1 MNVRLQKTLTFTSG
15 VWYNN
20 TEHLQMNNYTVR
32 VHLHTNTSNTAD
44 QNIAFGRMKY
54 FVYYEMDSGIFVNQ
68 ESKEKCLQLLSSGLS
83 VVTMPTDPVDQMI
96 GIMLYYKLNAIME
109 QRLIVTEVE
118 IESCFGENLVYLHHE
133 DEDTTDIVR
142 PKWWDT
148 ADLLHCDAELL
159 QQDKVV
165 AINHAR
171 TWRDLDLAWSD
182 NASGTS
188 PGNVVVFADFKRN
201 DTE

>member
-15 VWYNN
+15 VWYDD
-20 TEHLQMNNYTVR
+20 TKHLQMNTYTVR

-68 ESKEKCLQLLSSGLS
+68 KLKEKSLQLLSSGLS
-83 VVTMPTDPVDQMI
+83 VITMPTDPVDQMI

-133 DEDTTDIVR
+133 DEDTTDIV
-142 PKWWDT
+142 
-148 ADLLHCDAELL
+148 
-159 QQDKVV
+159 
-165 AINHAR
+165 
-171 TWRDLDLAWSD
+171 
-182 NASGTS
+182 
-188 PGNVVVFADFKRN
+188 
-201 DTE
+201 

>member
-15 VWYNN
+15 VWYDDTN
-20 TEHLQMNNYTVR
+20 HLQMNTYTVR

-68 ESKEKCLQLLSSGLS
+68 KLKEKSLQLLSSGLS

-148 ADLLHCDAELL
+148 ADLLHCDAELI

-165 AINHAR
+165 AINHTR
-171 TWRDLDLAWSD
+171 NWRELDLAWSD
-182 NASGTS
+182 NTS
-188 PGNVVVFADFKRN
+188 STSSGNVVVFADFKRD

>member
-32 VHLHTNTSNTAD
+32 VHLHTNTSSTAD

-54 FVYYEMDSGIFVNQ
+54 FVYYEMDSGILVNQ
-68 ESKEKCLQLLSSGLS
+68 ETKEKCLQLLSLGLS
-83 VVTMPTDPVDQMI
+83 VITMPTDPVDQMI

-118 IESCFGENLVYLHHE
+118 IESCF
-133 DEDTTDIVR
+133 R
-142 PKWWDT
+142 
-148 ADLLHCDAELL
+148 
-159 QQDKVV
+159 
-165 AINHAR
+165 
-171 TWRDLDLAWSD
+171 
-182 NASGTS
+182 
-188 PGNVVVFADFKRN
+188 FK
-201 DTE
+201 E

>member
-54 FVYYEMDSGIFVNQ
+54 FVYYEMDSGIFINQ
-68 ESKEKCLQLLSSGLS
+68 EPKEKCLQLLSSGLS
-83 VVTMPTDPVDQMI
+83 VITMPTDPVDQMI

-148 ADLLHCDAELL
+148 ADLLHCDAELI

-165 AINHAR
+165 AINHTR
-171 TWRDLDLAWSD
+171 NWRELDLAWAD
-182 NASGTS
+182 NTS
-188 PGNVVVFADFKRN
+188 STSSGNVVVFADFKRD